1 MTPKTTIALVCA
13 AALAA
18 CGSSPPTRYFSLDA
32 VAPAAPV
39 AASAMAP
46 VQLGAVRVPAL
57 LDRPEIVAQDARYEL
72 AVRENDHWGAPL
84 APMMR
89 RTLAQDLLT
98 RLPAG
103 AFVLPDAPAPA
114 GARGIVVTVL
124 DVRADADGRLTFE
137 GSWTL
142 TAGETGA
149 AVMTQEVSLS
159 EPMPSAASPEIAGAL
174 SRVLGRLADRIA
186 ATLADRR

>member
-18 CGSSPPTRYFSLDA
+18 CGSSPPTRYFSLEA
-32 VAPAAPV
+32 VAPAAPA
-39 AASAMAP
+39 AASGMAP
-46 VQLGAVRVPAL
+46 VQLGAVRVPAS

-72 AVRENDHWGAPL
+72 AVRDNDHWGAPL
-84 APMMR
+84 GPMMR
-89 RTLAQDLLT
+89 RTLAQDLLS

-114 GARGIVVTVL
+114 GARGIVVTIL
-124 DVRADADGRLTFE
+124 DLRANADGRLTFE

-142 TAGETGA
+142 TAGETGT
-149 AVMTQEVSLS
+149 AVLTQQVSLS

-186 ATLADRR
+186 ATPRRR